1 MLDFFFF
8 KKKFDLNSNMI
19 VVVRSESHQSSTN
32 QVSNLAHLKTK
43 TVNNQ
48 ESKSMNFRFWLWPVF
63 AEARL
68 RNVLWLGAF
77 FFLLFSA
84 FNTLQTFES
93 TVNESRG
100 VAALGVLYASFTLCN
115 IGAPA
120 VVAVL
125 GARRAL
131 AAGAAAYVVFLLA
144 NLKPVEFVDIHI
156 YHSVYR
162 AHPHKNENKR
172 FSH

>member
-1 MLDFFFF
+1 MFGFFFL
-8 KKKFDLNSNMI
+8 KKKNCSQLEHDCGCSIRISSKCRSTSNL
-19 VVVRSESHQSSTN
+19 N

-156 YHSVYR
+156 
-162 AHPHKNENKR
+162 R
-172 FSH
+172 FIELSSAQ